1 MIIRIR
7 VSLHVPLQ
15 PPPTQTSVLNYYCNW
30 VQTILPNKSS
40 HVLETIAAVGSH
52 SLCCNIST
60 SGEEWCLERSARLL
74 MGLRALF
81 MARRHGD
88 PLHKAREGL
97 IDQLDGGGVLFPF
110 PRVRLL
116 VWALLSVD
124 MAGSEGCAPRV
135 IRDVFS
141 DQNMWCQHETVFA
154 NLFYFRNVTHC
165 RVKQDIWWETIVI
178 WDCFYVC

>member
-1 MIIRIR
+1 M
-7 VSLHVPLQ
+7 
-15 PPPTQTSVLNYYCNW
+15 
-30 VQTILPNKSS
+30 
-40 HVLETIAAVGSH
+40 LETIAAVGSH

-178 WDCFYVC
+178 WDCFTCVKKVNRDIFVFMLNEKPNWRLFSKISYSFMYWNVSK